1 MWLVEG
7 HIGTRQKGIYRV
19 RASHE
24 LARVSVS
31 YDEAN
36 LVSAAGLLTDGYV
49 AVRGETI
56 AAIGQ
61 GEPPPA
67 AETVDHSG
75 KLILPGLVDGNMHT
89 SSSMG
94 WPGIEGSTRRPW
106 L

>member
-36 LVSAAGLLTDGYV
+36 LVSGAGLLPEQFRLPVDVIG
-49 AVRGETI
+49 AFPPLFL
-56 AAIGQ
+56 AAIT
-61 GEPPPA
+61 A
-67 AETVDHSG
+67 YFRAWARD
-75 KLILPGLVDGNMHT
+75 DG
-89 SSSMG
+89 
-94 WPGIEGSTRRPW
+94 P
-106 L
+106 